1 MHGAWLNYRSMT
13 ADPSLKEQKLK
24 PGTVKR
30 IFSFAKPYQVSIY
43 VYLATVVVDAALI
56 VATPLLLKKLIDD
69 GVMPKDSSVVT
80 QLAFFVALIAV
91 ADAAFNMLG
100 RYFSSR
106 IGEGLIYDL
115 RSLVFAHVQKQSIAF
130 FTRTQTGALIS
141 RINSDVIGAQQ
152 AFTSTLSG
160 LVSNVV
166 SLLLVGITML
176 ILSWQ
181 ITIFSLLM
189 LPLFLIPTKWVG
201 RRLQSLTR
209 ESFTLNSEMSSTMTE
224 RFNVSGAMLV
234 SLYGQ
239 PLREEAGFRVR
250 ARRVAD
256 IGIKTAMLNRLFF
269 IALTSVAAI
278 ATAIAYGIGGHLA
291 INGGLTVGTL
301 LAITALLA
309 RLYGP
314 LTALSNVRIDV
325 MTSLVSFER
334 VFEVLDLEPMVKDR
348 SGAIALKSSKG
359 KIEFK
364 NVDFSYPNAQEIS
377 LASLESVAKAET
389 VTSGIVLKGLTF
401 TVEPGT
407 TTALVGP
414 SGAGK
419 TTISAL
425 IPRLYDVTGGSIKI
439 DGNDIRDVTL
449 ESLRNSI
456 GVVMQDAHLF
466 HETIV
471 ENLRYAK
478 QDATQDQM
486 QSACEAAQIWDLIK
500 SLPNGFETMV
510 GERGHRLSG
519 GEKQRLA
526 IARLLLKSPS
536 IVILDEATAHLD
548 SENEQLVH
556 AALSHALKGR
566 TSIVIAHR
574 LSTVREADQILVLDK
589 GVIVEQGKHDE
600 LIARGGLYSE
610 LKFCHKRSIHQRIA
624 TAARRPYEDHR
635 LTQVIAQGQQELIAG
650 GIHLLSRCNIFQF
663 LVEIGH
669 LIY

>member
-1 MHGAWLNYRSMT
+1 MSMHAAWMTHRSMT
-13 ADPSLKEQKLK
+13 ADPSVKEQKLK

-30 IFSFAKPYQVSIY
+30 IFSFARPYRTNII
-43 VYLATVVVDAALI
+43 VYLATVVVDAGLV
-56 VATPLLLKKLIDD
+56 VATPLLLKRLIDD
-69 GVMPKDSSVVT
+69 GVIPKDASVVT
-80 QLAFFVALIAV
+80 NLAILVGLIAI
-91 ADAAFNMLG
+91 ADAGFNMLG

-115 RSLVFAHVQKQSIAF
+115 RSLVFSHVQKQSIAF

-152 AFTSTLSG
+152 AFTATLSG
-160 LVSNVV
+160 VVSNVV
-166 SLLLVGITML
+166 SLFLVTITML

-181 ITIFSLLM
+181 ITIFSLLL
-189 LPLFLIPTKWVG
+189 LPVFLIPTKWVG

-209 ESFTLNSEMSSTMTE
+209 ESFGVNAEMSSTMTE

-234 SLYGQ
+234 ALYGE
-239 PLREEAGFRVR
+239 PAREREYFRSR

-256 IGIKTAMLNRLFF
+256 IGIKMAMLNRLFF

-278 ATAIAYGIGGHLA
+278 ATAFAYGIGGHLA
-291 INGGLTVGTL
+291 IQGGVTVGTL

-334 VFEVLDLEPMVKDR
+334 VFEVLDLEPMVKNR
-348 SGAIALKSSKG
+348 ENAKVLQTTQPR
-359 KIEFK
+359 IEFK
-364 NVDFSYPNAQEIS
+364 NVNFSYPRAEEIS
-377 LASLESVAKAET
+377 LASLESAAKAET
-389 VTSGIVLKGLTF
+389 VQSGQVLNNLSF
-401 TVEPGT
+401 VAAPGT
-407 TTALVGP
+407 MTALVGP

-425 IPRLYDVTGGSIKI
+425 LPRLYDVTDGAISI
-439 DGNDIRDVTL
+439 DGHNIRDLTL
-449 ESLRNSI
+449 ESLRDSI

-466 HETIV
+466 HETIA

-478 QDATQDQM
+478 QDATEEELIQ
-486 QSACEAAQIWDLIK
+486 ACKSAQIWTLID
-500 SLPNGFETMV
+500 SLPNRFETMV

-536 IVILDEATAHLD
+536 VVILDEATAHLD

-556 AALSHALKGR
+556 AALQTALKGR

-574 LSTVREADQILVLDK
+574 LSTVRDADQILVLEK
-589 GVIVEQGKHDE
+589 GSIVERGTHDE
-600 LIARGGLYSE
+600 LVAKGGLYSD
-610 LKFCHKRSIHQRIA
+610 LYNRQDL
-624 TAARRPYEDHR
+624 TGAA
-635 LTQVIAQGQQELIAG
+635 
-650 GIHLLSRCNIFQF
+650 N
-663 LVEIGH
+663 
-669 LIY
+669 

>member
-1 MHGAWLNYRSMT
+1 MSMHAAWMTHRSMT
-13 ADPSLKEQKLK
+13 ADPSVKEQKLK

-30 IFSFAKPYQVSIY
+30 IFSFARPYRTNIFI
-43 VYLATVVVDAALI
+43 YLATVVIDAGLV
-56 VATPLLLKKLIDD
+56 VATPLLLKRLIDE
-69 GVMPKDSSVVT
+69 GVIPKDPSVVT
-80 QLAFFVALIAV
+80 NLAILVGLLAI
-91 ADAAFNMLG
+91 ADAGFNMLG

-152 AFTSTLSG
+152 AFTATLSG
-160 LVSNVV
+160 VVSNVV
-166 SLLLVGITML
+166 SLVLVTITML

-181 ITIFSLLM
+181 ITIFSLLL
-189 LPLFLIPTKWVG
+189 LPVFLIPTKWVG

-209 ESFTLNSEMSSTMTE
+209 ESFGVNAEMSSTMTE

-234 SLYGQ
+234 ALYGEPDQ
-239 PLREEAGFRVR
+239 EREYFRSR

-256 IGIKTAMLNRLFF
+256 IGIKMAMLNRLFF

-278 ATAIAYGIGGHLA
+278 ATAFAYGIGGHLA
-291 INGGLTVGTL
+291 IQGGVTVGTL

-334 VFEVLDLEPMVKDR
+334 VFEVLDLEPMVKSRDN
-348 SGAIALKSSKG
+348 AIELKTTEPR
-359 KIEFK
+359 IEFK
-364 NVDFSYPNAQEIS
+364 NVNFSYPRAEEIS
-377 LASLESVAKAET
+377 LASLESAAKAET
-389 VTSGIVLKGLTF
+389 VQSGQVLKDLSF
-401 TVEPGT
+401 VAAPGT
-407 TTALVGP
+407 MTALVGP

-425 IPRLYDVTGGSIKI
+425 LPRLYDVTDGSISI
-439 DGNDIRDVTL
+439 DGHDIRDLTL
-449 ESLRNSI
+449 ESLRDSI

-466 HETIV
+466 HETIA

-478 QDATQDQM
+478 QDATEAEMM
-486 QSACEAAQIWDLIK
+486 QACKSAQIWSLIE
-500 SLPNGFETMV
+500 SLPNGLETMV

-526 IARLLLKSPS
+526 IARLLLKSPAV
-536 IVILDEATAHLD
+536 VILDEATAHLD

-556 AALSHALKGR
+556 AALQTALKGR

-574 LSTVREADQILVLDK
+574 LSTVRDADQILVLEK
-589 GVIVEQGKHDE
+589 GAIVERGTHDE
-600 LIARGGLYSE
+600 LVAKGGLYSE
-610 LKFCHKRSIHQRIA
+610 LYNRQ
-624 TAARRPYEDHR
+624 D
-635 LTQVIAQGQQELIAG
+635 LTGT
-650 GIHLLSRCNIFQF
+650 SN
-663 LVEIGH
+663 
-669 LIY
+669 

>member
-1 MHGAWLNYRSMT
+1 MT
-13 ADPSLKEQKLK
+13 ADPSVKEQKLK

-30 IFSFAKPYQVSIY
+30 IFKFALPYRTNIFIF
-43 VYLATVVVDAALI
+43 LATVIVDAALV
-56 VATPLLLKKLIDD
+56 VATPLLLKQLIDD
-69 GVMPKDSSVVT
+69 GVIPKDGAVVT
-80 QLAFFVALIAV
+80 RLAIFVGLLAI
-91 ADAAFNMLG
+91 ADAGFNMLG

-141 RINSDVIGAQQ
+141 RINSDVMGAQQ
-152 AFTSTLSG
+152 AFTATLSG
-160 LVSNVV
+160 VVSNVV
-166 SLLLVGITML
+166 SLVLVGVTML

-181 ITIFSLLM
+181 ITIFSLLL
-189 LPLFLIPTKWVG
+189 LPVFLIPTKWVG

-209 ESFTLNSEMSSTMTE
+209 ESFNVNAEMSSTMTE

-234 SLYGQ
+234 ALYGE
-239 PLREEAGFRVR
+239 PDREREYFRSR

-256 IGIKTAMLNRLFF
+256 IGIKMAMLNRLFF

-278 ATAIAYGIGGHLA
+278 ATAFAYGIGGHLA
-291 INGGLTVGTL
+291 INGGVTVGTL

-334 VFEVLDLEPMVKDR
+334 VFEVLDLEPMVKNRD
-348 SGAIALKSSKG
+348 GAKVLVTKEPR
-359 KIEFK
+359 IEF
-364 NVDFSYPNAQEIS
+364 NTVNFSYPRAEEIS
-377 LASLESVAKAET
+377 LASLESAAKAET
-389 VTSGIVLKGLTF
+389 VQSGQVLSNLSF
-401 TVEPGT
+401 VAEPGT
-407 TTALVGP
+407 LTALVGP

-425 IPRLYDVTGGSIKI
+425 LPRLYDVTEGAITI
-439 DGNDIRDVTL
+439 DGNDIRDLTL
-449 ESLRNSI
+449 ESLRESI

-466 HETIV
+466 HESIA

-478 QDATQDQM
+478 QDATPAQM
-486 QSACEAAQIWDLIK
+486 QAACEAAQIWNLIE
-500 SLPNGFETMV
+500 SLPNGLDTMV

-526 IARLLLKSPS
+526 IARLLLKSPAV
-536 IVILDEATAHLD
+536 VILDEATAHLD

-556 AALSHALKGR
+556 AALQTALKGR

-574 LSTVREADQILVLDK
+574 LSTVREADQILVLEK
-589 GVIVEQGKHDE
+589 GAIVERGTHDQ
-600 LIARGGLYSE
+600 LVAQGGLYSE
-610 LKFCHKRSIHQRIA
+610 LYNRQ
-624 TAARRPYEDHR
+624 D
-635 LTQVIAQGQQELIAG
+635 LTGTTNQDSPVD
-650 GIHLLSRCNIFQF
+650 N
-663 LVEIGH
+663 
-669 LIY
+669 

>member
-1 MHGAWLNYRSMT
+1 MT
-13 ADPSLKEQKLK
+13 ADPSVKEQKLK

-30 IFSFAKPYQVSIY
+30 IFSFARPYRTNII
-43 VYLATVVVDAALI
+43 VYLATVVVDAGLI
-56 VATPLLLKKLIDD
+56 VATPLLLKRLIDE
-69 GVMPKDSSVVT
+69 GVIPKDPSVVT
-80 QLAFFVALIAV
+80 NLAILVGLIAI
-91 ADAAFNMLG
+91 ADAGFNMLG

-115 RSLVFAHVQKQSIAF
+115 RSLVFSHVQKQSIAF

-152 AFTSTLSG
+152 AFTATLSG
-160 LVSNVV
+160 VVSNVV
-166 SLLLVGITML
+166 SLILVTITML

-181 ITIFSLLM
+181 ITIFSLLL
-189 LPLFLIPTKWVG
+189 LPVFLIPTKWVG

-209 ESFTLNSEMSSTMTE
+209 ESFGVNAEMSSTMTE

-234 SLYGQ
+234 ALYGE
-239 PLREEAGFRVR
+239 PAREREYFRSR

-256 IGIKTAMLNRLFF
+256 IGIKMAMLNRLFF

-278 ATAIAYGIGGHLA
+278 ATAFAYGIGGHLA
-291 INGGLTVGTL
+291 IQGGVTVGTL

-334 VFEVLDLEPMVKDR
+334 VFEVLDLEPMVKNR
-348 SGAIALKSSKG
+348 ENAKNLQTTQPR
-359 KIEFK
+359 IEFK
-364 NVDFSYPNAQEIS
+364 NVNFSYPRAEEIS
-377 LASLESVAKAET
+377 LASLESAAKAET
-389 VTSGIVLKGLTF
+389 VQSGQVLRDLSF
-401 TVEPGT
+401 VAAPGT
-407 TTALVGP
+407 MTALVGP

-425 IPRLYDVTGGSIKI
+425 LPRLYDVTDGSISI
-439 DGNDIRDVTL
+439 DGHDIRDLTL
-449 ESLRNSI
+449 ESLRDSI

-466 HETIV
+466 HETIA

-478 QDATQDQM
+478 QDATEEEMIQ
-486 QSACEAAQIWDLIK
+486 ACKSAQIWNLID
-500 SLPNGFETMV
+500 SLPNRFETMV

-536 IVILDEATAHLD
+536 VVILDEATAHLD

-556 AALSHALKGR
+556 AALQTALKGR

-574 LSTVREADQILVLDK
+574 LSTVRDADQILVLEK
-589 GVIVEQGKHDE
+589 GSIVERGTHDE
-600 LIARGGLYSE
+600 LVAQGSLYSE
-610 LKFCHKRSIHQRIA
+610 LYNRQDL
-624 TAARRPYEDHR
+624 TGAA
-635 LTQVIAQGQQELIAG
+635 
-650 GIHLLSRCNIFQF
+650 N
-663 LVEIGH
+663 
-669 LIY
+669 

>member
-1 MHGAWLNYRSMT
+1 MSMQAIWMTHRSMT
-13 ADPSLKEQKLK
+13 ADPSVKEAKLK
-24 PGTVKR
+24 PGTIKR
-30 IFSFAKPYQVSIY
+30 IMTFARPYRLSISIFL
-43 VYLATVVVDAALI
+43 VTVVIDAALI
-56 VATPLLLKKLIDD
+56 VATPLLLLRLIDD
-69 GVMPKDSSVVT
+69 GVIPKNGALIT
-80 QLAFFVALIAV
+80 QLAVLVGVIAL
-91 ADAAFNMLG
+91 ADAAVSMVG
-100 RYFSSR
+100 RFFSSR

-115 RSLVFAHVQKQSIAF
+115 RSLVFAHVQRQSIAF

-141 RINSDVIGAQQ
+141 RINSDVMGAQQ
-152 AFTSTLSG
+152 AFTATLSG
-160 LVSNVV
+160 LLSNVV
-166 SLLLVGITML
+166 SLVLVGITMM

-181 ITIFSLLM
+181 ITIFSLLL

-209 ESFTLNSEMSSTMTE
+209 ESFNVNAEMSSTMTE

-239 PLREEAGFRVR
+239 PSREHEYFRSR

-256 IGIKTAMLNRLFF
+256 IGIKMAMLNRLFF

-278 ATAIAYGIGGHLA
+278 ATAFAYGIGGHLA
-291 INGGLTVGTL
+291 INGGVTVGTL

-348 SGAIALKSSKG
+348 DDAIAYRATHPKV
-359 KIEFK
+359 EFK
-364 NVDFSYPNAQEIS
+364 DVHFSYPRANEIS
-377 LASLESVAKAET
+377 RASLESAARPESVE
-389 VTSGIVLKGLTF
+389 SGEVLKNLSF
-401 TVEPGT
+401 IAAPGT
-407 TTALVGP
+407 LTALVGP

-425 IPRLYDVTGGSIKI
+425 IPRLYDVTSGAISI
-439 DGNDIRDVTL
+439 DGHDIRDLTL
-449 ESLRNSI
+449 GSLRESI

-466 HETIV
+466 HETIE

-478 QDATQDQM
+478 SDATQAQM
-486 QSACEAAQIWDLIK
+486 QAACEAAQIWKLIE
-500 SLPNGFETMV
+500 SLPNGLETMV

-526 IARLLLKSPS
+526 IARLLLKSPAL
-536 IVILDEATAHLD
+536 VILDEATAHLD
-548 SENEQLVH
+548 SENESLVH
-556 AALSHALKGR
+556 TALENALKGR

-574 LSTVREADQILVLDK
+574 LSTVRNADQILVVDS
-589 GVIVEQGKHDE
+589 GSIVERGRHEE
-600 LIARGGLYSE
+600 LVAQGGLYADLYS
-610 LKFCHKRSIHQRIA
+610 RQ
-624 TAARRPYEDHR
+624 D
-635 LTQVIAQGQQELIAG
+635 LTGASNQ
-650 GIHLLSRCNIFQF
+650 
-663 LVEIGH
+663 
-669 LIY
+669 